1 MISPYQ
7 GQQPSWGEGLEGPH
21 QMLALTQSHKNAAY
35 KAPNQTFILI
45 SGAASPLHTGGS
57 KPPRLGCSASG
68 AGPAVS
74 LGAPRCRLAQAA
86 PGVFTLGP
94 SSGQCLQGELF
105 SGRWQKSKPYSTST
119 SQVAALSRPPTFT
132 GQSKFMAKPSLNGE
146 RRGDTLPPGR
156 GVSICQANQIIALVF
171 WIFFKRPHVILMF
184 SQGSE
189 PLTYGHAAC
198 QPVKTKIRLNEF
210 YFIS

>member
-1 MISPYQ
+1 
-7 GQQPSWGEGLEGPH
+7 
-21 QMLALTQSHKNAAY
+21 MLHTKH
-35 KAPNQTFILI
+35 PNQTFIL

-68 AGPAVS
+68 AGPAAGS
-74 LGAPRCRLAQAA
+74 GLLGAGWLRLPQVCSLWGPAQGSASRGSSS
-86 PGVFTLGP
+86 PGDGRRP
-94 SSGQCLQGELF
+94 S
-105 SGRWQKSKPYSTST
+105 PT
-119 SQVAALSRPPTFT
+119 LSRPPTFT

-171 WIFFKRPHVILMF
+171 WIFLKRPHVILMF